1 MTLVNDEKPKVAS
14 ATPFSC
20 CQMEAHSSSL
30 ENSIT
35 DADDDDDNVP
45 AETVVAINNNIQL
58 DKCEYNFPRRIPID
72 IEFQDIK
79 YTVGKFSFSQRKYG
93 KKTRAPIVCKM

>member
-1 MTLVNDEKPKVAS
+1 
-14 ATPFSC
+14 
-20 CQMEAHSSSL
+20 METHSSSL

-35 DADDDDDNVP
+35 DADDDDDDDDVINESVC
-45 AETVVAINNNIQL
+45 ATINNNNHIINCNQL
-58 DKCEYNFPRRIPID
+58 DKQDYSFPRRIPID

-93 KKTRAPIVCKM
+93 KIIFI